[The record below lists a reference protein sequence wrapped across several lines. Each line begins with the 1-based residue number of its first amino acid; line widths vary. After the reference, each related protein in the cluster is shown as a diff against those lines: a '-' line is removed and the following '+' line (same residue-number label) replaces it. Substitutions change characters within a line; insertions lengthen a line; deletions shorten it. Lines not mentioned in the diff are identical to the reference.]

1 MQEPTYCNNC
11 GKPGHVF
18 HQCKLPITSIGIIAF
33 RKSEGQ
39 IQYLMIRRKDT
50 LGFIDFMRG
59 KYAVNNKYYI
69 INMLK
74 QMTQEEKDI
83 LKLGDFDAVWF
94 KLWGGN
100 VISNQYKNEESI
112 SREKYNSLVQG
123 ILVKDDFYTLCDLIE
138 ESNNSDKIWT
148 EAEWGF
154 PKGRRNFQETDFD
167 CAVREFE
174 EETGFK
180 RSNLKLIQ
188 NVLPFEEIFTGSNYK
203 SYKHKYFLTFMNY
216 DDTLEMDNFERAEV
230 SQMEWLSYNDCILK
244 IREYNVEKRIL
255 LNKLNECLTKF
266 SIVQ

>member
-18 HQCKLPITSIGIIAF
+18 HQCKLPITSIGLIAF
-33 RKSEGQ
+33 RKIEGQ
-39 IQYLMIRRKDT
+39 LQYLMIRRKDT

-74 QMTQEEKDI
+74 QMTQEEKEI
-83 LKLGDFDAVWF
+83 LKQGDFDVVWF

-112 SREKYNSLVQG
+112 SREKYNALVQG
-123 ILVKDDFYTLCDLIE
+123 ILVKEGFYTLIDLID
-138 ESNNSDKIWT
+138 ESDKDKIWT

-167 CAVREFE
+167 CALREFE

-180 RSNLKLIQ
+180 RNTLSLI
-188 NVLPFEEIFTGSNYK
+188 NNILPFEEIFTGSNYK
-203 SYKHKYFLTFMNY
+203 SYKHKYFLTFMNEK
-216 DDTLEMDNFERAEV
+216 DTLEMDHFERAEV
-230 SQMEWLSYNDCILK
+230 SQMEWLSFTDCITK
-244 IREYNVEKRIL
+244 IREYNVEKKTL
-255 LNKLNECLTKF
+255 LNKVNECLTIF
-266 SIVQ
+266 SIVH

>member
-33 RKSEGQ
+33 RKIEGQ
-39 IQYLMIRRKDT
+39 LQYLMIRRKDT

-83 LKLGDFDAVWF
+83 LKQGDFDAVWF

-123 ILVKDDFYTLCDLIE
+123 ILVKEGFYTLVDLIE
-138 ESNNSDKIWT
+138 ESNRDKIWT

-167 CAVREFE
+167 CAIREFE

-180 RSNLKLIQ
+180 RHTMTVIQ

-203 SYKHKYFLTFMNY
+203 SYKHKYFLTFMN
-216 DDTLEMDNFERAEV
+216 DKDTLEMENFERAEV
-230 SQMEWLSYNDCILK
+230 SKMEWFSYNDCISK
-244 IREYNVEKRIL
+244 IRDYNMEKKSM
-255 LNKLNECLTKF
+255 LNKVHGSLTKF
-266 SIVQ
+266 SIV

>member
-33 RKSEGQ
+33 RKIEGQ

-74 QMTQEEKDI
+74 QMTQEEKEI

-94 KLWGGN
+94 KLWVGN

-112 SREKYNSLVQG
+112 SREIYNSLVQV
-123 ILVKDDFYTLCDLIE
+123 ILVKEDFYTLGDLIE
-138 ESNNSDKIWT
+138 ESNKGKLWT

-154 PKGRRNFQETDFD
+154 PKGRRNFQETDLN
-167 CAVREFE
+167 CAIREFE

-180 RSNLKLIQ
+180 RDNMTLIQ

-203 SYKHKYFLTFMNY
+203 SYKHKYFLTFMNHA
-216 DDTLEMDNFERAEV
+216 DTLEMDNFERAEV
-230 SQMEWLSYNDCILK
+230 SQMEWLSYNDCTLK
-244 IREYNVEKRIL
+244 IREYNVEKKTL
-255 LNKLNECLTKF
+255 LNKVNECLMKF
-266 SIVQ
+266 SIAQ

>member
-33 RKSEGQ
+33 RKHEGQ
-39 IQYLMIRRKDT
+39 LQYLMIRRKDT

-59 KYAVNNKYYI
+59 KYTVNNKYYI

-74 QMTQEEKDI
+74 QMTQEEKEI
-83 LKLGDFDAVWF
+83 LRQGDFDVVWF

-100 VISNQYKNEESI
+100 VISNQYKNEEYI

-123 ILVKDDFYTLCDLIE
+123 ILVKEDFYTLGDLID
-138 ESNNSDKIWT
+138 ESNNYKIWR

-180 RSNLKLIQ
+180 RDSLTLIQ

-203 SYKHKYFLTFMNY
+203 SYKHKYFLTFMKHE
-216 DDTLEMDNFERAEV
+216 DTLEMENFELAEV
-230 SQMEWLSYNDCILK
+230 SQMKWLSFNDCISH
-244 IREYNVEKRIL
+244 IREYNFEKKTL
-255 LNKLNECLTKF
+255 LNKVNECLTKF

>member
-18 HQCKLPITSIGIIAF
+18 HQCKLPITSIGLIAF
-33 RKSEGQ
+33 RKIGRQ
-39 IQYLMIRRKDT
+39 LQYLMIRRKDT

-74 QMTQEEKDI
+74 QMTQEEKEI
-83 LKLGDFDAVWF
+83 LKQGDFDVVWF

-112 SREKYNSLVQG
+112 SREKYNALVQG
-123 ILVKDDFYTLCDLIE
+123 ILVKEGFYTLIDLID
-138 ESNNSDKIWT
+138 ESDKDKIWT

-167 CAVREFE
+167 CALREFE

-180 RSNLKLIQ
+180 RNTLSLI
-188 NVLPFEEIFTGSNYK
+188 NNILPFEEIFTGSNYK
-203 SYKHKYFLTFMNY
+203 SYKHKYFLTFMNEK
-216 DDTLEMDNFERAEV
+216 DTLEMDHFERAEV
-230 SQMEWLSYNDCILK
+230 SKMEWLSFNDCITK
-244 IREYNVEKRIL
+244 IREYNVEKKTL
-255 LNKLNECLTKF
+255 LNKVNECLTNF
-266 SIVQ
+266 SIVH

>member
-33 RKSEGQ
+33 RKHEGQ
-39 IQYLMIRRKDT
+39 LQYLMIRRKDT

-83 LKLGDFDAVWF
+83 LKQGDFDAVWF

-123 ILVKDDFYTLCDLIE
+123 ILVKEGFYTLCDLIE
-138 ESNNSDKIWT
+138 ESNKDKIWT

-154 PKGRRNFQETDFD
+154 PKGRRNFQETDLN
-167 CAVREFE
+167 CAIREFE

-180 RSNLKLIQ
+180 RDTMTLIQ

-203 SYKHKYFLTFMNY
+203 SYKHKNFLVYMNY
-216 DDTLEMDNFERAEV
+216 DNALDMENFEKAEV
-230 SQMEWLSYNDCILK
+230 SKMEWLSYNDCILK
-244 IREYNVEKRIL
+244 IREYNMEKMHLIQKV
-255 LNKLNECLTKF
+255 NDCLIQF
-266 SIVQ
+266 SMVQ

>member
-1 MQEPTYCNNC
+1 
-11 GKPGHVF
+11 
-18 HQCKLPITSIGIIAF
+18 
-33 RKSEGQ
+33 
-39 IQYLMIRRKDT
+39 MIRRKDT

-83 LKLGDFDAVWF
+83 LRQGDFDAVWL

-100 VISNQYKNEESI
+100 VISSQYKNEESI
-112 SREKYNSLVQG
+112 SREKYNALVQG
-123 ILVKDDFYTLCDLIE
+123 ILVKDDFYRLNNLID
-138 ESNNSDKIWT
+138 ESDKGKIWT

-180 RSNLKLIQ
+180 REKLTLLQ

-203 SYKHKYFLTFMNY
+203 SYKHKYFLVYMKEE
-216 DDTLEMDNFERAEV
+216 DTLEMENFERAEV
-230 SQMEWLSYNDCILK
+230 SRMDWLYYNECITH
-244 IREYNVEKRIL
+244 IREYNIEKKTL
-255 LNKLNECLTKF
+255 LNKVNECLTK
-266 SIVQ
+266 SLLVH

>member
-1 MQEPTYCNNC
+1 
-11 GKPGHVF
+11 
-18 HQCKLPITSIGIIAF
+18 
-33 RKSEGQ
+33 
-39 IQYLMIRRKDT
+39 MIRRKDT

-123 ILVKDDFYTLCDLIE
+123 ILVKEGFYTLCDLIE
-138 ESNNSDKIWT
+138 ESNKDKIWI

-154 PKGRRNFQETDFD
+154 PKGRRNFQETDLN
-167 CAVREFE
+167 CAIREFE

-180 RSNLKLIQ
+180 RDTMTLIQ

-203 SYKHKYFLTFMNY
+203 SYKHKYFLVYMNY
-216 DDTLEMDNFERAEV
+216 DNALDMENFEKAEV
-230 SQMEWLSYNDCILK
+230 SKMEWLFYNDCILK
-244 IREYNVEKRIL
+244 IREYNMEKINL
-255 LNKLNECLTKF
+255 IQKVNDCLIQF
-266 SIVQ
+266 SMVQ